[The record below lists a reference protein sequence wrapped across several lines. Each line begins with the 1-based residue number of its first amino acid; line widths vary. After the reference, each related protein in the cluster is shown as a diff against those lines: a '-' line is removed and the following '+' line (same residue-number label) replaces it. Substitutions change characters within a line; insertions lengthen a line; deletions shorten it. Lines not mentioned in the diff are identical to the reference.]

1 MGRRSIQFPGKAGHS
16 RCVRNST
23 GYITHRDS
31 QVVLRH
37 THNIHT
43 DLRASGGKVRHTHTL
58 FSSLLFSVLFAAP
71 LSLDLSLIP
80 KHFQHHPHVLK
91 TTQFDEIIF
100 HDLKK
105 HLTYAVLL
113 TLFFRCFDN
122 INECIC
128 NKLFL
133 TVPMYMPLCII
144 YHVYFDNTKSFERS
158 MT

>member
-1 MGRRSIQFPGKAGHS
+1 MSRGTPMGTYMGRRSIHFPGKAGHS

-80 KHFQHHPHVLK
+80 KYFQHHPHVLK
-91 TTQFDEIIF
+91 TTQFDGLIF
-100 HDLKK
+100 QKNK
-105 HLTYAVLL
+105 TQQLTFAVLL
-113 TLFFRCFDN
+113 TLFFRWV
-122 INECIC
+122 
-128 NKLFL
+128 L
-133 TVPMYMPLCII
+133 II
-144 YHVYFDNTKSFERS
+144 
-158 MT
+158 